1 MTAKAILFTSPTCG
15 PCKSMKP
22 LITEAA
28 AAAGVPL
35 ETFEVGDQSSLV
47 MVFQIRAVPTLV
59 LLDQQYKEIKRMVGA
74 ASAVEIREFFA

>member
-35 ETFEVGDQSSLV
+35 EVFEVGKQSSLV
-47 MVFQIRAVPTLV
+47 AAFEIRAVPTLV
-59 LLDQQYKEIKRMVGA
+59 LLDPNDKETKRMVGA
-74 ASAVEIREFFA
+74 ASAVAIRDFFA